1 MLAARATMLL
11 LYTTTI
17 EYAASV
23 SVRSG
28 VFGKNYSDL
37 ICFTQARIHIAV
49 QDWQYICEHV
59 SQEIKRGGGIRT
71 PSQIKSRQV
80 PLHIRSVVWTS
91 NYHISPSLL
100 LLPVDM
106 PSSPSTPNSQTPHT
120 HARQQHTL
128 TLCLQSPNRSIIHSY
143 SLSS

>member
-1 MLAARATMLL
+1 MVILRSSKL
-11 LYTTTI
+11 LYTTI

-28 VFGKNYSDL
+28 VWKKLQRFNLFHTSSYTYRRPGLAVYMW
-37 ICFTQARIHIAV
+37 TRIPRDKERRRYTYA
-49 QDWQYICEHV
+49 
-59 SQEIKRGGGIRT
+59 

-106 PSSPSTPNSQTPHT
+106 PSSPNTPNSQTPHT